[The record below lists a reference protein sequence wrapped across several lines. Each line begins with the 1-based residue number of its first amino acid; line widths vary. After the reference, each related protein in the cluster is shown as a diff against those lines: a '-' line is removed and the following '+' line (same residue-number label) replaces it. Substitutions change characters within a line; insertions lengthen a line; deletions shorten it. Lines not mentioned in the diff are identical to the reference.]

1 MKNFTYRPIKE
12 EEINL
17 ICELPKSEKELYY
30 MFPKASYP
38 LTYNQLKEAID
49 LRFDSTVIELNGKLA
64 GFANF
69 YEAVPNDHCSLGN
82 VVVNPDFRGCGVA
95 QFLVESMESIAK
107 QKYNAKELHISCF
120 NTNTPG
126 ILLYTKLGYAP
137 SEIEQRIDYNGKK
150 IAFIKFK
157 KYLI

>member
-1 MKNFTYRPIKE
+1 MKNISFHPIKE

-17 ICELPKSEKELYY
+17 ICKLPNSEEELYF

-38 LTYNQLKEAID
+38 LTYDQLKEAVD
-49 LRFDSTVIELNGKLA
+49 LRSDSTVIEFNGELA

-82 VVVNPDFRGCGVA
+82 VVVNPNFRGCGVA
-95 QFLVESMESIAK
+95 KFLVDTMENIAK

-126 ILLYTKLGYAP
+126 ILLYTKLGYK
-137 SEIEQRIDYNGKK
+137 STEIEQRTDYSGRK
-150 IAFIKFK
+150 IAFIKFTK
-157 KYLI
+157 VLF